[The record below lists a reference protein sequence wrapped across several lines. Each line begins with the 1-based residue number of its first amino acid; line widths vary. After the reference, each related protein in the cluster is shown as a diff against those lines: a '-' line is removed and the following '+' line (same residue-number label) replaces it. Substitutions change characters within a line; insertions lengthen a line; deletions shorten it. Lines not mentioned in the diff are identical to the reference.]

1 MSTLLEIGAE
11 ALAGLVRWV
20 RSERVMLDA
29 DLAGLYGVDTRALNR
44 AVRRNA
50 KRFPSDF
57 MFLLESEE
65 VTNLKCQIGT
75 SSLGWGGRRKPVMA
89 FTEQGVAMLSSV
101 LRSDRAADVNIAI
114 MRTFVQLRR
123 LMDSNRELAR
133 KIAELEKRYDE
144 QFGAVF
150 QAIQQM
156 IADEEAPKR
165 RIGFGESISAAGT

>member
-1 MSTLLEIGAE
+1 MEATIQKGVE

-20 RSERVMLDA
+20 RGERVMLDA
-29 DLAGLYGVDTRALNR
+29 DLAALYGVETRALNR

-50 KRFPSDF
+50 KRFPEDF
-57 MFLLESEE
+57 MFLIGNEE
-65 VTNLKCQIGT
+65 LINLKCQIGT

-133 KIAELEKRYDE
+133 KISEMEKRYDE
-144 QFGAVF
+144 QFRTVF
-150 QAIQQM
+150 QAIQQL
-156 IADEEAPKR
+156 IAEEKEPRR
-165 RIGFGESISAAGT
+165 RIGF

>member
-1 MSTLLEIGAE
+1 MEMLMEKGAE
-11 ALAGLVRWV
+11 ALAGLVRCV
-20 RSERVMLDA
+20 RGERVILDA
-29 DLAGLYGVDTRALNR
+29 DLARLYGVETRALNR

-57 MFLLESEE
+57 MFMLVNEE

-75 SSLGWGGRRKPVMA
+75 SSLGWGGRRKPIMA

-101 LRSDRAADVNIAI
+101 LKSDRAAEVNIAI

-133 KIAELEKRYDE
+133 KIAEMEKRYDE
-144 QFGAVF
+144 QFGTVF
-150 QAIQQM
+150 QAIQQL
-156 IADEEAPKR
+156 ITEEEEPKR
-165 RIGFGESISAAGT
+165 KIGF

>member
-1 MSTLLEIGAE
+1 METTIQKGMA
-11 ALAGLVRWV
+11 ALAGLVRWE
-20 RSERVMLDA
+20 RGERVMLDA
-29 DLAGLYGVDTRALNR
+29 DLAKLYGVETRALNR

-50 KRFPSDF
+50 KRFPEDF
-57 MFLLESEE
+57 MFLIGNEE
-65 VTNLKCQIGT
+65 LANLKCQIGT
-75 SSLGWGGRRKPVMA
+75 SSLGWGGRRKPVMV

-133 KIAELEKRYDE
+133 KILEMEKRYDE

-150 QAIQQM
+150 QAIQEL
-156 IADEEAPKR
+156 IAEDEEPRR
-165 RIGFGESISAAGT
+165 RIGFGRED

>member
-1 MSTLLEIGAE
+1 METSIQTGME

-20 RSERVMLDA
+20 RGERVMLDR
-29 DLAGLYGVDTRALNR
+29 DLAALYGVETRALNR

-50 KRFPSDF
+50 RRFPADF
-57 MFLLESEE
+57 MFLVAYEE
-65 VTNLKCQIGT
+65 LVNLKCQIGT

-133 KIAELEKRYDE
+133 KISEMEKRYDE
-144 QFGAVF
+144 QFRTVF
-150 QAIQQM
+150 QAIQEL
-156 IADEEAPKR
+156 IVEENKPR
-165 RIGFGESISAAGT
+165 RKIGFGYGDQDED